1 MAGVPSRE
9 MDSRHH
15 SIFSSCSRYDMPIN
29 EVLRPE
35 DIAEDTLEA
44 IFEPTDLET
53 HRDQDGDLVVTR
65 GVSCY
70 VMPSAQNE
78 RILLMAFVGI
88 KESTDRREKLEFVN
102 RVNNEIASVRGHV
115 NQRESIV
122 FDYHI
127 PVRGGISSE
136 AIVEATR
143 FFLLAISHAIDHCDQ
158 DEIVR

>member
-1 MAGVPSRE
+1 
-9 MDSRHH
+9 
-15 SIFSSCSRYDMPIN
+15 MPIN

-35 DIAEDTLEA
+35 DIVEDTLEA
-44 IFEPTDLET
+44 IFDPTDLQT
-53 HRDQDGDLVVTR
+53 RRDQDGDLIVTR

-70 VMPSAQNE
+70 VMPAAQNE
-78 RILLMAFVGI
+78 RILLMAFVGV
-88 KESTDRREKLEFVN
+88 KENVERRDKLEFVN
-102 RVNNEIASVRGHV
+102 RVNNEVASVRGHV
-115 NQRESIV
+115 NERESIV

-158 DEIVR
+158 DAIVR